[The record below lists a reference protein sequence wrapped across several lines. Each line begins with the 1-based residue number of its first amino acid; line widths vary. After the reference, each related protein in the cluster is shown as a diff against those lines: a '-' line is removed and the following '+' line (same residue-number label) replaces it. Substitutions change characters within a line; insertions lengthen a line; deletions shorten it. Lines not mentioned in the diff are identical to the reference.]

1 MESIDELLDK
11 CELVNGHLCPGQL
24 LGVRMAVLGCGLVGI
39 QDPRGADRKRLIVWV
54 EIDRC
59 MADAVG
65 AVTGARLG
73 RRTLKFLDY
82 GKVAATFLNIDTGD
96 AVRIVAL
103 ESSRS
108 LADQL
113 HPEIQNKKAR
123 QMHTYREANDEELF
137 AVTVVEVSL
146 SETDAPGHPRS
157 RVSCDHCA
165 EGIND
170 GREIRTIDQGTLCQS
185 CAFGAYYH
193 NQQPQKEFVNK
204 KSGKQA
210 QLSV

>member
-1 MESIDELLDK
+1 MESIDELLEK
-11 CELVNGHLCPGQL
+11 CELVHGHLCPGQL

-39 QDPRGADRKRLIVWV
+39 RDPRGADRKKLIVWV

-82 GKVAATFLNIDTGD
+82 GKVAATFLNVDTSD

-103 ESSRS
+103 ESSRG
-108 LADQL
+108 LADQRF
-113 HPEIQNKKAR
+113 PEILNKKDR
-123 QMHTYREANDEELF
+123 QMCTYRAASDDQLF
-137 AVTVVEVSL
+137 AVNLVKVSL
-146 SETDAPGHPRS
+146 SEMDAPGHPRS
-157 RVSCDHCA
+157 RVTCDQCG

-170 GREIRTIDQGTLCQS
+170 GREITTIDQGTLCRS
-185 CAFGAYYH
+185 CAFGAYYSSRAIAAATLGS
-193 NQQPQKEFVNK
+193 PVP
-204 KSGKQA
+204 
-210 QLSV
+210 